1 MSRAA
6 TAQWQRSDSAATVAT
21 SAARQNKSFSEACSV
36 CKQKVNNK
44 KNECYPETLKKQTQ
58 KQQQLLQLQRQQRR
72 QRWQTLSHNLIT
84 FWIHLSLSLSYCRL
98 HPSICTFLCY
108 TM

>member
-36 CKQKVNNK
+36 CKQKANNK
-44 KNECYPETLKKQTQ
+44 KKECYPETLKKQTTA
-58 KQQQLLQLQRQQRR
+58 
-72 QRWQTLSHNLIT
+72 TLAAAATAAATATAMLADIVA
-84 FWIHLSLSLSYCRL
+84 
-98 HPSICTFLCY
+98 
-108 TM
+108 